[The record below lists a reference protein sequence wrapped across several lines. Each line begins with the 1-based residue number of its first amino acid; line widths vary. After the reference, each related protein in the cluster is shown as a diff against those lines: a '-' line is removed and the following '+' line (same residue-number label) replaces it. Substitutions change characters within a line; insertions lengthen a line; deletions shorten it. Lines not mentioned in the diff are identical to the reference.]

1 MHLSW
6 ETVWYFG
13 WPLSFRKLKGFLTS
27 LWACGATFISTK
39 VGVYLLE
46 IIWEHQ
52 IVIALF
58 MISLLYDAGNEKWK
72 VLLLYSK
79 GFKITKIS
87 GTIYHTSQLRQWQ
100 DHNLKQ
106 TKVGTSM
113 FTKPREWRISQCL
126 KITSKLY
133 WRNFIIFFVPSNTRR
148 RFCALSKSAW
158 VFFHTSA
165 NLHLVLRHEISN
177 SIDLMIKH
185 AKHKNVPQSNNL
197 RDFCP
202 LCNKKEG
209 FFMKCLKT
217 LSDMLIYKRIL
228 YYSLNGILNVSLG
241 FLWHKESWFF
251 FWMPNNK
258 GYLGEIRECKSFS
271 FLWKVEEAV

>member
-1 MHLSW
+1 MTSFKNETLSALVKKLSHPNARLGRLYIDKFSIKVSMHLSW

-113 FTKPREWRISQCL
+113 FTKPRREWRISQCL

-133 WRNFIIFFVPSNTRR
+133 WRNFIIFFRSQQ
-148 RFCALSKSAW
+148 
-158 VFFHTSA
+158 H
-165 NLHLVLRHEISN
+165 
-177 SIDLMIKH
+177 
-185 AKHKNVPQSNNL
+185 
-197 RDFCP
+197 
-202 LCNKKEG
+202 
-209 FFMKCLKT
+209 
-217 LSDMLIYKRIL
+217 
-228 YYSLNGILNVSLG
+228 
-241 FLWHKESWFF
+241 
-251 FWMPNNK
+251 
-258 GYLGEIRECKSFS
+258 
-271 FLWKVEEAV
+271 